1 MNAFGPGRSVGRMFS
16 RYVRVGRLLHI
27 STYAQTATS
36 AVCASFPFNSDD
48 DDDDTRFPSFL
59 LLLLGVWIKNKR
71 PSCRHS
77 RRLLVVF
84 PSPTRAH
91 ATAVAAAAKSRLRVF
106 FSLSIFSRALFRSPV
121 YIHTAS
127 ATGTFSLSLNFLR

>member
-48 DDDDTRFPSFL
+48 DDDDDTRFPSFL

-91 ATAVAAAAKSRLRVF
+91 AAAAAAKSRLRVF
-106 FSLSIFSRALFRSPV
+106 FSLSIFSRALFRLCTYTPRLRQ
-121 YIHTAS
+121 
-127 ATGTFSLSLNFLR
+127 GPSLSLNFLR